1 MHQYLPGGQAQHAD
15 HQRHAGEQIQ
25 PLGDHAQH
33 RGHHGQNAVPE
44 GGSGEH
50 ILLDKQENTDGHNEN
65 AHHANQP
72 IQGAQHFRTLLGI
85 RSLGLQSQL
94 GDVGLGT
101 HPLQPGGA
109 LAGDQEAAGHEE
121 VSQSLFQLVGL
132 AGEQSFVDQHFA
144 VQNDGVGADLV
155 TCPEEHDVV
164 QHQLLRR
171 NFLNLPLPDDPSP
184 GRVQHGELIQGVL
197 GPNLLDN
204 ADEKIG
210 HHQRQEGQVPQRAG
224 GEYQHP
230 QNGENQVKIG
240 EKVGAYDL
248 PQGFGLHRHRG
259 IGPAVFLP
267 LPCLLLGQAFL
278 GGGQNSFR
286 RLRRDEFKILFLHRR
301 SLLLA
306 GSNV

>member
-1 MHQYLPGGQAQHAD
+1 MQSLHGLVPLGHDADQIAHQCFQPYTLRRVEALQGDEGADLHLIFRNGAGFIHAQHIHTSQSLNALHVMHQHLPGGKAQNAD

-25 PLGDHAQH
+25 PLGNHAQH

-44 GGSGEH
+44 GGPGEH
-50 ILLDKQENTDGHNEN
+50 ILLDEQENTNGHNEN
-65 AHHANQP
+65 ANHAHQP

-85 RSLGLQSQL
+85 HGLGFQGQL
-94 GDVGLGT
+94 GDVGLGA

-109 LAGDQEAAGHEE
+109 LAGNQKAAGHEE

-132 AGEQSFVDQHFA
+132 ASEQSLVDQHLA
-144 VQNDGVGADLV
+144 VQNNGVGADLV
-155 TCPEEHDVV
+155 ACPEEHDVV
-164 QHQLLRR
+164 QHQLLRG

-204 ADEKIG
+204 ADEKIC

-230 QNGENQVKIG
+230 
-240 EKVGAYDL
+240 
-248 PQGFGLHRHRG
+248 
-259 IGPAVFLP
+259 
-267 LPCLLLGQAFL
+267 
-278 GGGQNSFR
+278 
-286 RLRRDEFKILFLHRR
+286 
-301 SLLLA
+301 
-306 GSNV
+306 